1 MLMSGLL
8 DQTTPHEEHA
18 VPAWEGLDHPD
29 DVWVDMPRGAH
40 QTFITICH
48 DLSPAI
54 IAIVQ
59 PNAPEDGCDFEQF
72 TPTDQAIPVI
82 AAYLLAFGRRHV
94 LGETEWDEI
103 LRGEPI
109 GDIDDQFEIT
119 VR

>member
-1 MLMSGLL
+1 ML
-8 DQTTPHEEHA
+8 
-18 VPAWEGLDHPD
+18 
-29 DVWVDMPRGAH
+29 
-40 QTFITICH
+40 
-48 DLSPAI
+48 LSFF
-54 IAIVQ
+54 Q

-72 TPTDQAIPVI
+72 TPTPQAIPII